1 MTKNTTKKRKR
12 KNMKMRRTVRKTI
25 AAIFMI
31 MAVVVA
37 AIPVEQLGTMQAKTT
52 KRNTVNMD
60 QLYAAYDE
68 KMSDTSSGQSKDDAN
83 ILKEVPNNVSDFISY
98 PKKIKHDTG
107 NSTTDAKYQTVK
119 VTANDDGTYSLNREF
134 LVDPRTNGN
143 GYVIVGYPDEPVG
156 SANISI
162 TDEMCTKYFVIDNE
176 YVDAVKTDSNLTKE
190 TYTVKF
196 QQNPVT
202 SGLTYTLT
210 YRDGTSETLAAT
222 LTNPQLYD
230 LTNPIFVGNF
240 VSGKITTSSGKR
252 YGYSKW
258 PNEYADAAQYFI
270 TNYANDYADYVST
283 LKEYNDT
290 LNKFIDN
297 LKNHYTTPVAD
308 KAAGAAVKQQVQDD
322 IDKLDALAANLDSS
336 KTWTHDKMLD
346 YDGFLEKC
354 IEKRFCK
361 NENGFSLYG
370 FTLYKVNDN
379 AGTDGVYIP
388 KWNGSNPK
396 EEITKA
402 DGGISAVRAT
412 SVDSNGFIMEGKIMV
427 LVIMHLRELR
437 HLHRLPCPIMC
448 SSLVMRHL
456 KIVLI

>member
-60 QLYAAYDE
+60 QLYDAYDND
-68 KMSDTSSGQSKDDAN
+68 MSDTSSGQSKDDAN
-83 ILKEVPNNVSDFISY
+83 ILKEASGNVSDFISY
-98 PKKIKHDTG
+98 SKKTTHDTG

-134 LVDPRTNGN
+134 LVDPRNQGS
-143 GYVIVGYPDEPVG
+143 GHVIVGYSSDSAG

-162 TDEMCTKYFVIDNE
+162 TDEMCTKYFVITDE
-176 YVDAVKTDSNLTKE
+176 YVEAVKTDSNLTKE

-210 YRDGTSETLAAT
+210 YRDGTAQETLTAT
-222 LTNPQLYD
+222 LKNPQLYD
-230 LTNPIFVGNF
+230 LKNPTFSGNF
-240 VSGKITTSSGKR
+240 NSSTITTKSGKK
-252 YGYSKW
+252 YKYSTW
-258 PNEYADAAQYFI
+258 PNEYTNPAQYFI

-283 LKEYNDT
+283 LQEYNDT
-290 LNKFIDN
+290 FNKFIDN
-297 LKNHYTTPVAD
+297 LKNSYTATVAD
-308 KAAGAAVKQQVQDD
+308 VAAGDAVKQQVKDD
-322 IDKLDALAANLDSS
+322 IDKLDALADKLDSS
-336 KTWTHDKMLD
+336 KTWTHTQMLT

-361 NENGFSLYG
+361 EENGFSLYG

-379 AGTDGVYIP
+379 AGTNGVYIP

-402 DGGISAVRAT
+402 DGSNAVRAT
-412 SVDSNGFIMEGKIMV
+412 SVDSNGFIMEGKISDACIV
-427 LVIMHLRELR
+427 HI
-437 HLHRLPCPIMC
+437 PCIP
-448 SSLVMRHL
+448 
-456 KIVLI
+456 